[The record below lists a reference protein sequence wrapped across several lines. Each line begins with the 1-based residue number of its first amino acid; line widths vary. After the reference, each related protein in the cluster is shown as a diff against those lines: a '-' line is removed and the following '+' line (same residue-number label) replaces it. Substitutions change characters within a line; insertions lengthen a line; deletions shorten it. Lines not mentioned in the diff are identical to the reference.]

1 MATAKNK
8 CQVNQHGCSSG
19 RNTNLVNAI
28 NNSNVIKRQQC
39 TTKGINRN
47 KVQVYTWRDFHQH
60 TKDSKWILQ
69 WSSATT
75 KSQMLPIYCR
85 GFVI

>member
-1 MATAKNK
+1 MQFGKKHKLSECVRKTKTIIKNT
-8 CQVNQHGCSSG
+8 S
-19 RNTNLVNAI
+19 I